1 MPTHNPP
8 PRPNFIA
15 SYADGCIV
23 FIAYPR
29 LDSGLRVPA
38 NQVFKLLKKRALDI
52 RCFCDRPA
60 SVFRVNKPDSLLNGD
75 FVAMCSRKG
84 CNYFV
89 NMTEAY
95 DQASYL
101 WPVDPQSSSGAP
113 VNDATL
119 SARRLGTSSNI
130 TAHSS
135 TRQGAHT
142 STRSQRGLTSRFSGY
157 GSRNNPIN
165 LATAQLGMV
174 SGWNTYE
181 LLYLEP
187 IPQLVFMAVPVK
199 RGDSKKL
206 RQQDALYTFGQD
218 CLNVIPYP
226 RESTGSLKLPSQV
239 WEALTDGSITLR
251 CFHHKRVLVK
261 PKAGNMNGPI
271 SVKCPL
277 GFWQQ
282 LSIETVHLRLSLL
295 ESPLDRGLLSP
306 ASSPIP
312 HFTPSFN
319 DNLYYAPY
327 LYNYVPPL
335 RRDCTN
341 RGK

>member
-1 MPTHNPP
+1 MATRNPP

-29 LDSGLRVPA
+29 LNSGLRVPA

-75 FVAMCSRKG
+75 FVAMCNRKG
-84 CNYFV
+84 L

-101 WPVDPQSSSGAP
+101 WPVDPQSFQCYGP
-113 VNDATL
+113 VFNQAG
-119 SARRLGTSSNI
+119 SPRL
-130 TAHSS
+130 HSF
-135 TRQGAHT
+135 
-142 STRSQRGLTSRFSGY
+142 STRSTRLGNNRVILIGFLSSITTRIESG
-157 GSRNNPIN
+157 
-165 LATAQLGMV
+165 M
-174 SGWNTYE
+174 E
-181 LLYLEP
+181 YLRAAVLKNQYP
-187 IPQLVFMAVPVK
+187 NKTLDAYSYFMAVPVK
-199 RGDSKKL
+199 RTDSKKL
-206 RQQDALYTFGQD
+206 CQQDALYTFGQD
-218 CLNVIPYP
+218 SLNVIPYP

-282 LSIETVHLRLSLL
+282 C
-295 ESPLDRGLLSP
+295 
-306 ASSPIP
+306 
-312 HFTPSFN
+312 
-319 DNLYYAPY
+319 PY
-327 LYNYVPPL
+327 
-335 RRDCTN
+335 R
-341 RGK
+341 